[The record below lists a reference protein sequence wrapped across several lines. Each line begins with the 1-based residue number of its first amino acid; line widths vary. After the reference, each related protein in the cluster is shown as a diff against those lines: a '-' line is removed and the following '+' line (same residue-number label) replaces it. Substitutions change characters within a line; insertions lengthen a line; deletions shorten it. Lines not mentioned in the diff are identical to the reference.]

1 MTQEGH
7 VTFLAFLAVF
17 LIFLITW
24 DTSILS
30 DDNQFMRE
38 FVDEDLLSFLGV
50 VMTLSVGLLAQLFLS
65 VAKLEDRLGR
75 GAVTT
80 IRDELKSTAR
90 TLILLYFVAFFLVF
104 AKPVIPPSD
113 SILVRPN

>member
-50 VMTLSVGLLAQLFLS
+50 VLTLSVGLLAQLFLS

-90 TLILLYFVAFFLVF
+90 TLILLYFVAFFWFL
-104 AKPVIPPSD
+104 
-113 SILVRPN
+113 PNLLFHPRIVTWQ